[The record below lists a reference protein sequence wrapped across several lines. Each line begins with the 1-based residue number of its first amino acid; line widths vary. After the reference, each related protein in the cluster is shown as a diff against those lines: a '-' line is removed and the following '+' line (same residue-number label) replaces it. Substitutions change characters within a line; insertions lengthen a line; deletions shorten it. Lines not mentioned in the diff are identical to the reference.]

1 MKFNIRPTIQP
12 TILRML
18 ALGLATLMAIL
29 VIGRIRAIARVD
41 DTNLKEA
48 AAQVQSQNQPVQ
60 NQPAETDLLTPLT
73 EWDTDALGE
82 LDKELEQS
90 DNSAASQAS
99 QSPPASTAKASSKG
113 VPPSQASAGASR
125 GQSAPNSSAPNST
138 ASSSYASVSMA
149 SYTPPQEAA
158 PADTT
163 NYGDRYATDIYGNAL
178 NNDWLIVLHETVGTA
193 DGAIRTFQTPHPN
206 DDDQVSYHTLIRLNG
221 TIVYIVPPEKRA
233 YGAGNSAFQTPSGLE
248 TVRTDPRFPP
258 SVNNFAYHISLETP
272 PDGHHDNPTHSGYTR
287 EQYQSLAWL
296 ISKTPVPDDRIT
308 THQAVDQSGSR
319 MDPRSFNAQQFFA
332 LLHAFPDRNINR
344 VSEGG

>member
-1 MKFNIRPTIQP
+1 
-12 TILRML
+12 ML

-29 VIGRIRAIARVD
+29 VIGGIRAIARVHD
-41 DTNLKEA
+41 IDQAEA
-48 AAQVQSQNQPVQ
+48 PAVQVQ
-60 NQPAETDLLTPLT
+60 PADTEASIPLN
-73 EWDTDALGE
+73 EWE
-82 LDKELEQS
+82 I
-90 DNSAASQAS
+90 
-99 QSPPASTAKASSKG
+99 PAVASSPTDSPK
-113 VPPSQASAGASR
+113 
-125 GQSAPNSSAPNST
+125 T
-138 ASSSYASVSMA
+138 ASSLKETASK
-149 SYTPPQEAA
+149 EAA
-158 PADTT
+158 PAEKSADKSATSPSAPTASPVVQSSSSSHSLTASAVANYTPRQEAAQADAT

-233 YGAGNSAFQTPSGLE
+233 YGAGNSAFRTANGIE

-287 EQYQSLAWL
+287 EQYQALAWL
-296 ISKTPVPDDRIT
+296 ISRTPVPDDRIT

-319 MDPRSFNAQQFFA
+319 MDPRSFNAQQFFT
-332 LLHAFPDRNINR
+332 LLHAFPERSVNR
-344 VSEGG
+344 ASE